1 MRQACACASAA
12 QEVPNTEDGSICP
25 ALTGRPDLWSYGL
38 CLLHGVPVRCGVD
51 PSRPAPLS
59 LFYQASRFG
68 TKCTELGTSRVGGKG
83 LIIHLTL
90 LAPSGGRRGTR
101 RGWGSARL

>member
-38 CLLHGVPVRCGVD
+38 CLLHGVPVQCGVD
-51 PSRPAPLS
+51 HSRPGRSTKRPDLEPNAPS
-59 LFYQASRFG
+59 LGPHGSGEKDRSY
-68 TKCTELGTSRVGGKG
+68 
-83 LIIHLTL
+83 TL
-90 LAPSGGRRGTR
+90 LC
-101 RGWGSARL
+101 